1 MSDFSVERKH
11 FLSYSRLA
19 PEQFQQPQVF
29 SLTNG
34 TQVHVHAPGII
45 EFIPVSYRQGAGR
58 HVLYSCGV
66 HGNETAPIEICDEIV
81 EAILNKTVIINTRL
95 MVQFA
100 NLPAMD
106 IAERFVEE
114 NLNRLFTGAH
124 EPQTNYERKR
134 AQQLEFHTHTF
145 FNNANDKSHCF
156 HYDLHTAIRDSA
168 YPRFAVYPF
177 KHGKMYS
184 SSQLEWLAQAGIDA
198 VLLSESPTT
207 TYSYFSSRD
216 CGVHSFTVELGKVK
230 PFGEN
235 NMADFSLARSA
246 LFRLILPLDQA
257 QPFAEEVSEQRAKQL
272 NFPVLFR
279 INQSIIR
286 SEQHFSLHFS
296 DDTPNFTSFN
306 QGEVLAS
313 ECNEQGQTIKEF
325 TAQQDGEAIVFPNA
339 KVAIGQRALLTVV
352 PVTIKDLTIDV

>member
-1 MSDFSVERKH
+1 MSDFSIDRKH
-11 FLSYSRLA
+11 FLSSSRQA
-19 PEQFQQPQVF
+19 PEQFHQTQVF

-34 TQVHVHAPGII
+34 TQVLVHAPGII
-45 EFIPVSYRQGAGR
+45 EFIPVSYRQGVGR

-81 EAILNKTVIINTRL
+81 EAILSKAVIINTRL

-114 NLNRLFTGAH
+114 NMNRLFTGAH
-124 EPQTNYERKR
+124 EPQTNNERQR
-134 AQQLEFHTHTF
+134 AEQLEFHTQSF
-145 FNNANDKSHCF
+145 FANANDKSQCF
-156 HYDLHTAIRDSA
+156 HYDLHTAIRDAA
-168 YPRFAVYPF
+168 YPRFAVYPYL
-177 KHGKMYS
+177 HGKTYS
-184 SSQLEWLAQAGIDA
+184 YSQLEWLAQAGIDA
-198 VLLSESPTT
+198 VLFSESPTT

-235 NMADFSLARSA
+235 DMADFALARSA

-257 QPFAEEVSEQRAKQL
+257 QPFAEAVSEQRAKQPKI
-272 NFPVLFR
+272 PVLFR
-279 INQSIIR
+279 ISQSIPR
-286 SEQHFSLHFS
+286 SEEHFTLHFS
-296 DDTPNFTSFN
+296 DDTPNFTPFN
-306 QGEVLAS
+306 QGAILAS
-313 ECNEQGQTIKEF
+313 EFNEQGHCVKQF
-325 TAQQDGEAIVFPNA
+325 TAQQDSEAIVFPNA

-352 PVTIKDLTIDV
+352 PITIKDIQVDV